1 MNRRTD
7 DLVKGFFCSL
17 VHELADSGAF
27 TLKEFEAATRYQFV
41 RAHLEH
47 FNYNYSRTARAL
59 VIHRNTLRRILI
71 EMRKAGVDPGRR
83 PPKGRPASE
92 MKEKWEKRSA

>member
-1 MNRRTD
+1 MNRRTE
-7 DLVKGFFCSL
+7 DLVKLFCS
-17 VHELADSGAF
+17 VVRELADSGAF
-27 TLKEFEAATRYQFV
+27 TLKEFETAARYQFV

-47 FNYNYSRTARAL
+47 FNYNQCRTARAL

-83 PPKGRPASE
+83 PPKGRPASTV
-92 MKEKWEKRSA
+92 KEKWGKRSA